1 MQTFGSRAFNQQHG
15 RVKEAARKA
24 PVRITERGEP
34 AFVLMSEA
42 EYRRLSRQRP
52 TLLDFLADPR
62 PEADFDF
69 SPERVDIATRD
80 VDLG

>member
-52 TLLDFLADPR
+52 TLLDLLADPR
-62 PEADFDF
+62 PEADFAF
-69 SPERVDIATRD
+69 SPERMDIVSRGI
-80 VDLG
+80 DLD